1 MQLIIS
7 KNKIVRLF
15 GTVCVGLFFLQNM
28 AIGAQNSLEL
38 HSGIVKLIRNGKSVI
53 LQKAGETYSL
63 LANDRLQT
71 GKDTQVSLYLKNR
84 DHTVKLFSHSFFK
97 LDELSE
103 EANSVALL
111 TGKSNF
117 SVKPL
122 PESSGGAE
130 EVSENT
136 EKKKVPENKLQAK
149 LGGKL
154 KGSLAKLVKTK
165 LRHKKERFKVRTV
178 SAIVGVR
185 GTEFVIGTGVDS
197 GTNVTNV
204 AVLPE
209 EFGKMEEII
218 PEEEEDEQIDVPKE
232 SGLELKSLDP
242 KIKGHVVGLG
252 VSMASQLREGRGWT
266 NPVFKT
272 PVELLKFAKADGN
285 EIFQGEVFGQSESI
299 GSIQER
305 LKSEDKTQ
313 RFEEEPDTEG
323 ELLDRLDRLEELETI
338 VENAEN
344 AIDAAKS
351 KNLILSMT
359 FTNR

>member
-7 KNKIVRLF
+7 KYKIVRLF
-15 GTVCVGLFFLQNM
+15 VTFCVGLFFLQNI

-38 HSGIVKLIRNGKSVI
+38 HSGIVKLIRNGKSMI

-71 GKDTQVSLYLKNR
+71 GKDTQVSVYLKNR
-84 DHTVKLFSHSFFK
+84 DNTVKLFSHSFFK
-97 LDELSE
+97 LDDLSE
-103 EANSVALL
+103 EENSVALL

-122 PESSGGAE
+122 PESSGDE
-130 EVSENT
+130 KEVNQNKEI
-136 EKKKVPENKLQAK
+136 KKVPENTLTAK

-154 KGSLAKLVKTK
+154 KGNLTKLVRTK
-165 LRHKKERFKVRTV
+165 QRSKKKRFNVRTV
-178 SAIVGVR
+178 SAILGVR
-185 GTEFVIGTGVDS
+185 GTDFVIATSGDS
-197 GTNVTNV
+197 TNLLALSGEV
-204 AVLPE
+204 ALASPE
-209 EFGKMEEII
+209 VPDYEI
-218 PEEEEDEQIDVPKE
+218 PVVANEV
-232 SGLELKSLDP
+232 S
-242 KIKGHVVGLG
+242 HV
-252 VSMASQLREGRGWT
+252 REGSGPCV
-266 NPVFKT
+266 PVT
-272 PVELLKFAKADGN
+272 VSVEERDGIAKADGTGS
-285 EIFQGEVFGQSESI
+285 FQEVEFGQSEPI

-305 LKSEDKTQ
+305 LKSEDKTP

-344 AIDAAKS
+344 AIDAATS
-351 KNLILSMT
+351 KILILDMT

>member
-15 GTVCVGLFFLQNM
+15 GTVCVGLFFLQNI

-38 HSGIVKLIRNGKSVI
+38 HSGIVKLIRNGKSMI

-71 GKDTQVSLYLKNR
+71 GKDTQVSLYLNNR

-103 EANSVALL
+103 EANSMALL

-122 PESSGGAE
+122 PVSPGGAE

-136 EKKKVPENKLQAK
+136 EKKKVPENTLTSK

-154 KGSLAKLVKTK
+154 KGNLTKLVRTK
-165 LRHKKERFKVRTV
+165 QRSKKERFKVRTV
-178 SAIVGVR
+178 TAIVGVR
-185 GTEFVIGTGVDS
+185 GTDFVIATIGDS
-197 GTNVTNV
+197 TNMLCVSGECTL
-204 AVLPE
+204 ASQE
-209 EFGKMEEII
+209 
-218 PEEEEDEQIDVPKE
+218 VPKY
-232 SGLELKSLDP
+232 
-242 KIKGHVVGLG
+242 KIPMVANEVSHV
-252 VSMASQLREGRGWT
+252 REGSG
-266 NPVFKT
+266 PSVPKT
-272 PVELLKFAKADGN
+272 VTVEERDSIAKADGADSFQ
-285 EIFQGEVFGQSESI
+285 EIEFGQSEPI

-305 LKSEDKTQ
+305 LKSDDKTPLY
-313 RFEEEPDTEG
+313 EEEPDTEG
-323 ELLDRLDRLEELETI
+323 ELLDRLDRLEDLETI

-344 AIDAAKS
+344 AIDAATS

>member
-15 GTVCVGLFFLQNM
+15 GTVCVGLFFLQNI

-38 HSGIVKLIRNGKSVI
+38 HSGIVKLIRNGKSMI

-71 GKDTQVSLYLKNR
+71 GKDTQVSVYLKNR
-84 DHTVKLFSHSFFK
+84 DNTVKLFSHSFFK
-97 LDELSE
+97 LDDVSE
-103 EANSVALL
+103 EVNSVALL

-122 PESSGGAE
+122 PESSGDE
-130 EVSENT
+130 KEVNQNNEN
-136 EKKKVPENKLQAK
+136 KKVPENTLTAK

-154 KGSLAKLVKTK
+154 KGNLTKLVRTK
-165 LRHKKERFKVRTV
+165 QRSKKERFEVRTV

-209 EFGKMEEII
+209 FGG
-218 PEEEEDEQIDVPKE
+218 PGVFLNHSDPN
-232 SGLELKSLDP
+232 LDLP
-242 KIKGHVVGLG
+242 DVGLG
-252 VSMASQLREGRGWT
+252 VAMASQLKGSERGWT
-266 NPVFKT
+266 KPIPKT
-272 PVELLKFAKADGN
+272 TAQLLKFAKATGN
-285 EIFQGEVFGQSESI
+285 EILNNEVYGPSESI

-305 LKSEDKTQ
+305 LKREDKTP
-313 RFEEEPDTEG
+313 RLEEEPDAEG

>member
-38 HSGIVKLIRNGKSVI
+38 HSGIVKLIRNGKSMI

-71 GKDTQVSLYLKNR
+71 GKDTQVSVYLKNR
-84 DHTVKLFSHSFFK
+84 DNTVKLFSHSFFK
-97 LDELSE
+97 LDDLSE
-103 EANSVALL
+103 EENSVALL

-122 PESSGGAE
+122 PESSGDE
-130 EVSENT
+130 KEVNQNKEM
-136 EKKKVPENKLQAK
+136 KKVPENTLTAK

-154 KGSLAKLVKTK
+154 KGNLTKLVRTK
-165 LRHKKERFKVRTV
+165 QRSKKKRFKVRTV

-185 GTEFVIGTGVDS
+185 GTDFVIATSGDS
-197 GTNVTNV
+197 TNLLGLSGEVTLASPEV
-204 AVLPE
+204 PDYEIPVL
-209 EFGKMEEII
+209 
-218 PEEEEDEQIDVPKE
+218 
-232 SGLELKSLDP
+232 
-242 KIKGHVVGLG
+242 
-252 VSMASQLREGRGWT
+252 A
-266 NPVFKT
+266 
-272 PVELLKFAKADGN
+272 N
-285 EIFQGEVFGQSESI
+285 EISHVKEGSGPSVPVTVSPDERDKIAKSDGANSFQEVQFGQSESV
-299 GSIQER
+299 GTLQSR
-305 LKSEDKTQ
+305 LKRDDETQ
-313 RFEEEPDTEG
+313 QFEEEVDREG
-323 ELLDRLDRLEELETI
+323 ELLDQLDRLDELETL

-344 AIDAAKS
+344 AIDAAKI
-351 KNLILSMT
+351 KTLMLSMT

>member
-15 GTVCVGLFFLQNM
+15 GTVCMGLFFLQNI

-38 HSGIVKLIRNGKSVI
+38 HSGIVKLIRNGKSMI

-84 DHTVKLFSHSFFK
+84 DNTVKLFSHSFFK

-111 TGKSNF
+111 TGKGNF

-122 PESSGGAE
+122 PESSGDE
-130 EVSENT
+130 KEVNQNNEN
-136 EKKKVPENKLQAK
+136 KKVPENTLTAK

-154 KGSLAKLVKTK
+154 KGNLTKLVRTK
-165 LRHKKERFKVRTV
+165 QRSKKERFEVRTV

-209 EFGKMEEII
+209 FGNSK
-218 PEEEEDEQIDVPKE
+218 
-232 SGLELKSLDP
+232 LALKSLDP
-242 KIKGHVVGLG
+242 KLAGHDVGLG
-252 VSMASQLREGRGWT
+252 VNMVSQLREGRGWT
-266 NPVFKT
+266 KPIFKT
-272 PVELLKFAKADGN
+272 TAEMAKFAKADGR
-285 EIFQGEVFGQSESI
+285 EIFTKVIFGLSESVEDI
-299 GSIQER
+299 KDR
-305 LKSEDKTQ
+305 LQ
-313 RFEEEPDTEG
+313 RDDDTPRYEEESDAER
-323 ELLDRLDRLEELETI
+323 ELLEQLDQLEEI
-338 VENAEN
+338 VKILENALES
-344 AIDAAKS
+344 IDAMKS
-351 KNLILSMT
+351 KTLILSMT

>member
-15 GTVCVGLFFLQNM
+15 GTVCVGLFFLQNI

-122 PESSGGAE
+122 PESSGDE
-130 EVSENT
+130 KEVNQNNEN
-136 EKKKVPENKLQAK
+136 EKSS
-149 LGGKL
+149 GKHTH
-154 KGSLAKLVKTK
+154 GQVGRKT
-165 LRHKKERFKVRTV
+165 
-178 SAIVGVR
+178 
-185 GTEFVIGTGVDS
+185 
-197 GTNVTNV
+197 
-204 AVLPE
+204 
-209 EFGKMEEII
+209 
-218 PEEEEDEQIDVPKE
+218 
-232 SGLELKSLDP
+232 
-242 KIKGHVVGLG
+242 
-252 VSMASQLREGRGWT
+252 
-266 NPVFKT
+266 
-272 PVELLKFAKADGN
+272 
-285 EIFQGEVFGQSESI
+285 
-299 GSIQER
+299 
-305 LKSEDKTQ
+305 
-313 RFEEEPDTEG
+313 
-323 ELLDRLDRLEELETI
+323 
-338 VENAEN
+338 
-344 AIDAAKS
+344 
-351 KNLILSMT
+351 
-359 FTNR
+359 

>member
-38 HSGIVKLIRNGKSVI
+38 HSGIVKLIRNGKSMI
-53 LQKAGETYSL
+53 LQKEGETYSL
-63 LANDRLQT
+63 LANDSLQT
-71 GKDTQVSLYLKNR
+71 GKDTQVSVYLKNR
-84 DHTVKLFSHSFFK
+84 DNTVKLFSHSFFK
-97 LDELSE
+97 LDDLSE
-103 EANSVALL
+103 EENSVALL

-122 PESSGGAE
+122 PESSGDE
-130 EVSENT
+130 KEVNQNKEMKKLPENT
-136 EKKKVPENKLQAK
+136 LTAK

-154 KGSLAKLVKTK
+154 KGNLTKLVRTK
-165 LRHKKERFKVRTV
+165 QRSKKKRFKVRTV
-178 SAIVGVR
+178 SALVGVR
-185 GTEFVIGTGVDS
+185 GTDFVIATSGDS
-197 GTNVTNV
+197 TNLLALSGEV
-204 AVLPE
+204 ALASPE
-209 EFGKMEEII
+209 VPDYEI
-218 PEEEEDEQIDVPKE
+218 P
-232 SGLELKSLDP
+232 
-242 KIKGHVVGLG
+242 VVANE
-252 VSMASQLREGRGWT
+252 VSYVREGSGPSV
-266 NPVFKT
+266 PVT
-272 PVELLKFAKADGN
+272 VSVEERDSIAKADGADS
-285 EIFQGEVFGQSESI
+285 FKEVEFGPSEPI

-305 LKSEDKTQ
+305 LKSEDKTPLY
-313 RFEEEPDTEG
+313 EEEPDTEG

>member
-38 HSGIVKLIRNGKSVI
+38 HSGIVKLIRNGKSMI

-71 GKDTQVSLYLKNR
+71 GKDTQVSVYLKNR
-84 DHTVKLFSHSFFK
+84 DNTVKLFSHSFFK
-97 LDELSE
+97 LDDLSE
-103 EANSVALL
+103 EENSVALL

-122 PESSGGAE
+122 PESSGDE
-130 EVSENT
+130 KEVNQNNEN
-136 EKKKVPENKLQAK
+136 KKVPENTLTAK

-154 KGSLAKLVKTK
+154 KGNLTKLVRTK
-165 LRHKKERFKVRTV
+165 QGIKKKRFKVRTV

-185 GTEFVIGTGVDS
+185 GTDFVIATSGDS
-197 GTNVTNV
+197 TNLLALSGEVT
-204 AVLPE
+204 L
-209 EFGKMEEII
+209 
-218 PEEEEDEQIDVPKE
+218 
-232 SGLELKSLDP
+232 
-242 KIKGHVVGLG
+242 
-252 VSMASQLREGRGWT
+252 ASQEVPDYEIPVVANEVSLVLEGSGPSV
-266 NPVFKT
+266 PVT
-272 PVELLKFAKADGN
+272 VSVEEKDGIAKADGADS
-285 EIFQGEVFGQSESI
+285 FKEVEFGQSEPI

-305 LKSEDKTQ
+305 LKSEDKTPLY
-313 RFEEEPDTEG
+313 EEEPDTEG

-344 AIDAAKS
+344 AIDAATGKIL
-351 KNLILSMT
+351 NLSMT

>member
-28 AIGAQNSLEL
+28 AIGTQNSLEL
-38 HSGIVKLIRNGKSVI
+38 HSGIVKLIRNGKSTI

-71 GKDTQVSLYLKNR
+71 GKDTQVSVYLKNR

-103 EANSVALL
+103 EANSMALL

-122 PESSGGAE
+122 PVSPGGAE

-136 EKKKVPENKLQAK
+136 EKKKVPENTLTSK

-154 KGSLAKLVKTK
+154 KGNLTKLVRTK
-165 LRHKKERFKVRTV
+165 QRSKKDRFKVRTV
-178 SAIVGVR
+178 TAIVGVR
-185 GTEFVIGTGVDS
+185 GTEFVIGTGIHS

-209 EFGKMEEII
+209 FGG
-218 PEEEEDEQIDVPKE
+218 QGVF
-232 SGLELKSLDP
+232 LNYRDP
-242 KIKGHVVGLG
+242 KLAGLPDVGLG
-252 VSMASQLREGRGWT
+252 VAMASQLREGRGWT
-266 NPVFKT
+266 KPIPKT
-272 PVELLKFAKADGN
+272 TAQLLKFAKATGN
-285 EIFQGEVFGQSESI
+285 EILNDEEYGPSESVRA
-299 GSIQER
+299 IQER
-305 LKSEDKTQ
+305 LKSEDKTP
-313 RFEEEPDTEG
+313 RFEGEPDTEG

>member
-15 GTVCVGLFFLQNM
+15 GTVCMGLFFLQNI

-38 HSGIVKLIRNGKSVI
+38 HSGIVKLIRNGKSMI

-71 GKDTQVSLYLKNR
+71 GKDTQVSVYLKNR
-84 DHTVKLFSHSFFK
+84 DNTVKLFSHSFFK
-97 LDELSE
+97 LDDLSQE
-103 EANSVALL
+103 ENSVALL

-122 PESSGGAE
+122 PESSGDE
-130 EVSENT
+130 KEVNQNKEMKKVTENT
-136 EKKKVPENKLQAK
+136 LTAK

-154 KGSLAKLVKTK
+154 KGNLTKLVRTK
-165 LRHKKERFKVRTV
+165 QRSKKKRFKVRTV

-185 GTEFVIGTGVDS
+185 GTDFVIATSGDS
-197 GTNVTNV
+197 TNLLALSGEVTLASPEIPDYEIPVV
-204 AVLPE
+204 ANE
-209 EFGKMEEII
+209 
-218 PEEEEDEQIDVPKE
+218 
-232 SGLELKSLDP
+232 
-242 KIKGHVVGLG
+242 
-252 VSMASQLREGRGWT
+252 VSYVREGSGPSV
-266 NPVFKT
+266 PVT
-272 PVELLKFAKADGN
+272 VSAEERDSIAKADDADS
-285 EIFQGEVFGQSESI
+285 FQVVEFGMSETI

-305 LKSEDKTQ
+305 LKSEEKSPLY
-313 RFEEEPDTEG
+313 EEEPDTEG
-323 ELLDRLDRLEELETI
+323 EILDRLDRLEELETI

-344 AIDAAKS
+344 AIDAATS

>member
-15 GTVCVGLFFLQNM
+15 GTVCVGLFFLQNI

-38 HSGIVKLIRNGKSVI
+38 HSGIVKLIRNGKSMI
-53 LQKAGETYSL
+53 LQKEGETYSL

-71 GKDTQVSLYLKNR
+71 GKDTRVSLYLKNR
-84 DHTVKLFSHSFFK
+84 DNTVKLFSHSFFK
-97 LDELSE
+97 LDDLSE
-103 EANSVALL
+103 EENNVALL

-122 PESSGGAE
+122 PESSGDE
-130 EVSENT
+130 KEVNQNKEM
-136 EKKKVPENKLQAK
+136 KKVPENTLTAK

-154 KGSLAKLVKTK
+154 KGNLTKLVRTK
-165 LRHKKERFKVRTV
+165 QRSQKKRFKVRTV

-185 GTEFVIGTGVDS
+185 GTDFVVATSGDS
-197 GTNVTNV
+197 TNLLALSGKLTLANKIVPDYEIPVV
-204 AVLPE
+204 ANE
-209 EFGKMEEII
+209 
-218 PEEEEDEQIDVPKE
+218 
-232 SGLELKSLDP
+232 
-242 KIKGHVVGLG
+242 
-252 VSMASQLREGRGWT
+252 VSYVREGSGPSV
-266 NPVFKT
+266 PVT
-272 PVELLKFAKADGN
+272 VSVEERDSIAKADGADS
-285 EIFQGEVFGQSESI
+285 FQEVEFGQSEPI

-305 LKSEDKTQ
+305 LKSDDKTPLY
-313 RFEEEPDTEG
+313 EEEPDTEG
-323 ELLDRLDRLEELETI
+323 ELLDRLDLLEELETI

-344 AIDAAKS
+344 SIDALKS

>member
-15 GTVCVGLFFLQNM
+15 GTVCVGLFFLQNI

-38 HSGIVKLIRNGKSVI
+38 HSGIVKLIRNGKSMI
-53 LQKAGETYSL
+53 FQKAGETYSL

-71 GKDTQVSLYLKNR
+71 GKDTQVSVYLKNR
-84 DHTVKLFSHSFFK
+84 DNTVKLFSHSFFK
-97 LDELSE
+97 LDDLSE
-103 EANSVALL
+103 EENSVALL

-122 PESSGGAE
+122 PESSGDE
-130 EVSENT
+130 KEVNQNKEI
-136 EKKKVPENKLQAK
+136 KKVPENTLTAK

-154 KGSLAKLVKTK
+154 KGSLTKLVRTK
-165 LRHKKERFKVRTV
+165 QGSKKERFKVRTV

-185 GTEFVIGTGVDS
+185 GTDFVIATKGDS
-197 GTNVTNV
+197 TN
-204 AVLPE
+204 LLGLS
-209 EFGKMEEII
+209 GKMTIASVE
-218 PEEEEDEQIDVPKE
+218 VPKY
-232 SGLELKSLDP
+232 
-242 KIKGHVVGLG
+242 KIPVVANE
-252 VSMASQLREGRGWT
+252 VSKVREGSGPSV
-266 NPVFKT
+266 PVT
-272 PVELLKFAKADGN
+272 VSVEERDSIAKADGAGS
-285 EIFQGEVFGQSESI
+285 FQEVEFGPSEPI

-305 LKSEDKTQ
+305 LKSEDKTP
-313 RFEEEPDTEG
+313 RLEEEPDTEG
-323 ELLDRLDRLEELETI
+323 DILDRLDRLEELETI

-351 KNLILSMT
+351 KNLIFSMT

>member
-15 GTVCVGLFFLQNM
+15 GTVCVGLFFIQNM

-71 GKDTQVSLYLKNR
+71 GKDTQVSVYLKNR
-84 DHTVKLFSHSFFK
+84 DNTVKLFSHSFFK
-97 LDELSE
+97 LDDLSE
-103 EANSVALL
+103 EENSVALL

-122 PESSGGAE
+122 PESSGDE
-130 EVSENT
+130 KEVNQNKEM
-136 EKKKVPENKLQAK
+136 KKVPENTLTAK

-154 KGSLAKLVKTK
+154 KGNLTKLVRTK
-165 LRHKKERFKVRTV
+165 QRSKKERFEVRTV

-209 EFGKMEEII
+209 FGKSEL
-218 PEEEEDEQIDVPKE
+218 
-232 SGLELKSLDP
+232 SLKSRE
-242 KIKGHVVGLG
+242 ISGHEVGLG
-252 VSMASQLREGRGWT
+252 VNMVSQLREGRGWT
-266 NPVFKT
+266 NPVYKT
-272 PVELLKFAKADGN
+272 TAEMIKFAKADGT
-285 EIFQGEVFGQSESI
+285 ESFQGVEFGPSESVAAI
-299 GSIQER
+299 KER
-305 LKSEDKTQ
+305 LQRDDDTP
-313 RFEEEPDTEG
+313 RFEGEPDTEG

>member
-71 GKDTQVSLYLKNR
+71 GKDTKVSLYLKNR

-136 EKKKVPENKLQAK
+136 EKKKVQENKLTAK

-154 KGSLAKLVKTK
+154 KGNLAKLVKTK
-165 LRHKKERFKVRTV
+165 LRPKKERFKVRTV

-209 EFGKMEEII
+209 LGKSDS
-218 PEEEEDEQIDVPKE
+218 PN
-232 SGLELKSLDP
+232 SGSTALLLKSREIPDP
-242 KIKGHVVGLG
+242 KYGVGLG
-252 VSMASQLREGRGWT
+252 VKMVSQLREGRGWT

-272 PVELLKFAKADGN
+272 TAEMVKFAKADGN
-285 EIFQGEVFGQSESI
+285 EIFQGEEFGQSESI

-305 LKSEDKTQ
+305 MKSEDKTP
-313 RFEEEPDTEG
+313 RFEEESDAER
-323 ELLDRLDRLEELETI
+323 ELLEQLDQLEEI
-338 VENAEN
+338 VKILENALES
-344 AIDAAKS
+344 IDAMKR
-351 KNLILSMT
+351 KTLILSMT

>member
-7 KNKIVRLF
+7 KYKIVRLF
-15 GTVCVGLFFLQNM
+15 VTFCVGLFFLQNI

-38 HSGIVKLIRNGKSVI
+38 HSGIVKLIRNGKSMI

-71 GKDTQVSLYLKNR
+71 GKDTQVSVYLKNR
-84 DHTVKLFSHSFFK
+84 DNTVKLFSHSFFK
-97 LDELSE
+97 LDDLSE
-103 EANSVALL
+103 EENNVALL

-122 PESSGGAE
+122 PESSRDE
-130 EVSENT
+130 KEVNQNKEM
-136 EKKKVPENKLQAK
+136 KKVPENALTAK

-154 KGSLAKLVKTK
+154 KGNLTKLVRTK
-165 LRHKKERFKVRTV
+165 QRSKKKRFNVRTV

-185 GTEFVIGTGVDS
+185 GTDFVIATSGDS
-197 GTNVTNV
+197 TNLLALSGKVSLASPEVPDYEISVV
-204 AVLPE
+204 ANE
-209 EFGKMEEII
+209 
-218 PEEEEDEQIDVPKE
+218 
-232 SGLELKSLDP
+232 
-242 KIKGHVVGLG
+242 
-252 VSMASQLREGRGWT
+252 VSYVREGSGPSV
-266 NPVFKT
+266 PVT
-272 PVELLKFAKADGN
+272 VSVEERDSIAKADGSDS
-285 EIFQGEVFGQSESI
+285 FQEVEFGPSEPV
-299 GSIQER
+299 GSILDR
-305 LKSEDKTQ
+305 LKSEDKTPLY
-313 RFEEEPDTEG
+313 EEEPDTEG

-344 AIDAAKS
+344 AIDSATS